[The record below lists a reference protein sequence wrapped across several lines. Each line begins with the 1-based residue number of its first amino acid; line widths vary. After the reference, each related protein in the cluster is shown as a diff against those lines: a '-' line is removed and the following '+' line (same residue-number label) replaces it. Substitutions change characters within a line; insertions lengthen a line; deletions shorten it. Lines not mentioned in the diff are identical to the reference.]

1 MNENKTE
8 AAKLFLVETVITRN
22 KEIPVKGC
30 TVILKRNVN
39 PVDNVS
45 EARTLKGTRQRVL
58 DPTGKQ
64 LGLVKMAK
72 EMLRLSN
79 DQMHFPYQGFITFTF
94 LLQIKKKS
102 TFHYL
107 TEGNMCPFLISS

>member
-8 AAKLFLVETVITRN
+8 AAKLFLVETVVTRN

-30 TVILKRNVN
+30 TVILN

-94 LLQIKKKS
+94 LLQIKKNRRS
-102 TFHYL
+102 IILPREICALF
-107 TEGNMCPFLISS
+107 

>member
-8 AAKLFLVETVITRN
+8 AAKLFLVATVITRN

-94 LLQIKKKS
+94 LLQIKKNRRS
-102 TFHYL
+102 IILSREICALF
-107 TEGNMCPFLISS
+107 

>member
-8 AAKLFLVETVITRN
+8 AAKLFLVVTVITRN

-94 LLQIKKKS
+94 LLQIKKNRRS
-102 TFHYL
+102 IILPREICALF
-107 TEGNMCPFLISS
+107 